1 MGRWSTGALC
11 TVEVMRLEMSHL
23 ISLGL
28 KQDVERTWRVSW
40 TGGGSIAVYCNT
52 QGIIPF
58 LELHYTI
65 TYRDGEE
72 RKMKYRVN
80 MVRKA
85 SNLGKGFR
93 FYFLCPFSGHAATIL
108 YKAYNS
114 EYFKHRKAYPNRIY
128 YEQQMEG
135 KRFRG
140 LDTAPVRRRIRKLE
154 SKRKQESY
162 KGQRT
167 KRSQKLDELERKLWH
182 LECLLSEMLIRC

>member
-23 ISLGL
+23 ITLGL
-28 KQDVERTWRVSW
+28 KQDVERKWQVSW
-40 TGGGSIAVYCNT
+40 TGGSSISVYCNT

-58 LELHYTI
+58 LELSYTV
-65 TYRDGEE
+65 TDRQAEK

-93 FYFLCPFSGHAATIL
+93 FYFLCPVSGHAASVL
-108 YKAYNS
+108 YMAYGS
-114 EYFKHRKAYPNRIY
+114 DYFKHRKAYQNRIY

-140 LDTAPVRRRIRKLE
+140 LDTNPIRKRIQKLE
-154 SKRKQESY
+154 SKRNQEFY
-162 KGQRT
+162 MGQRT
-167 KRSQKLDELERKLWH
+167 KRAQKLEALKNKFRDKEWAF
-182 LECLLSEMLIRC
+182 